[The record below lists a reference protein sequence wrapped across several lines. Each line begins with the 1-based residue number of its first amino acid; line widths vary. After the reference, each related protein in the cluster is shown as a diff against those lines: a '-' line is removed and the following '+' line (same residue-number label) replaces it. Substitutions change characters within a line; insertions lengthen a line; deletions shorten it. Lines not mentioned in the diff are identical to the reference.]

1 MTPLTEALGGDL
13 VGWEGL
19 TGDLS
24 PAALEAELGV
34 RWTAEPAPRQRA
46 SSAFTCLHGKR
57 ADVPQELDAWMRVG
71 DSEVTTIEFRPPA
84 LLDHTAVLDDLGD
97 PELVLPSNHFEV
109 GSAVQEHVHAER
121 GITVAVAEPF
131 SDDGDAR
138 YIVYVQLYRPM
149 STQEF
154 VTTVGPS
161 GERLRPYPR
170 PPGQ

>member
-1 MTPLTEALGGDL
+1 MTPLAEALAGDL

-24 PAALEAELGV
+24 PAALEGELGV
-34 RWTAEPAPRQRA
+34 HWTAEPAPRPRA
-46 SSAFTCLHGKR
+46 SSAFTVLHGRR
-57 ADVPQELDAWMRVG
+57 ADAPQELDAWMRVG
-71 DSEVTTIEFRPPA
+71 DAAVTTIEFRPPA

-97 PELVLPSNHFEV
+97 PELALPSNHFEA

-131 SDDGDAR
+131 TDEGDAR

-149 STQEF
+149 SAQEF
-154 VTTVGPS
+154 VTAVGQS
-161 GERLRPYPR
+161 GEELRPYPR
-170 PPGQ
+170 PPA